1 MIADAGWLGAGRRT
15 LHALAEA
22 DVTAVRRMIRER
34 RAATGESLSFSAYVM
49 HRLGRVVGEDTSV
62 QAYRS
67 WRGDVVIHED
77 VDVLMMVEVQR
88 DGVPYPQP
96 HIARAVNRRSWA
108 ELHAEIRAIQG
119 GPGSHAGARSVA
131 ALARIPWPV
140 RRAGQSLMLRSPALM
155 KRYAGTVGM
164 TSMGM
169 DLCGTLW
176 GIGLPIHSLAVV
188 VGGVAE
194 KPVIRDGKV
203 VAREMLALTISFN
216 HDIIDG
222 APAAR
227 FVRRLVQAIE
237 TPVT

>member
-1 MIADAGWLGAGRRT
+1 MTQHRESPGFQRVPFTAERRIIADAGWLGAGRRT

-49 HRLGRVVGEDTSV
+49 HRLGRVVGENTSV

-88 DGVPYPQP
+88 GGVPYPQP
-96 HIARAVNRRSWA
+96 HIARAVNCRSWE
-108 ELHAEIRAIQG
+108 ELNAEIRAIQA
-119 GPGSHAGARSVA
+119 GPGSHAGASSVA

-169 DLCGTLW
+169 DLGGTFW
-176 GIGLPIHSLAVV
+176 GIG
-188 VGGVAE
+188 
-194 KPVIRDGKV
+194 
-203 VAREMLALTISFN
+203 
-216 HDIIDG
+216 
-222 APAAR
+222 
-227 FVRRLVQAIE
+227 RR
-237 TPVT
+237 